1 MAVQADQTPR
11 SRVKRRRARTSGT
24 SALGLSPGPFK
35 TGSFKKRLGIAQ
47 ISANAGRGVQRAWRA
62 AHQFAGTRLRTGF
75 SSLTRR
81 IVVFNLAALV
91 VLVSGIL
98 YLNQFRAGLIDA
110 RVQSLL
116 TQGEIIAGAIA
127 ASATVG
133 SDIITIDPERLLELQ
148 AGESIQ
154 PPVEQSGSLDFPINP
169 ERAAPILRDLVSP
182 TRTRAHLYDR
192 AGKLIIDSRN
202 LFASGQVTSFALPPL
217 GDDPPSWPVRMWRNL
232 VSLVTSGELP
242 QFSEAPRD
250 DGKTYPEVVAALN
263 GAAVSIVRVNN
274 AGELVVIV
282 AVPVQ
287 RFRAVLGALV
297 LSTQGGDIDSI
308 VSAERWAIF
317 RVFLVAAGVTILLS
331 FLVAGTI
338 AGPVRRLA
346 SAAERVRQG
355 IRTREEIPDFTDRGD
370 EIGHLSGTLREMTA
384 ALYQRMDAIEQF
396 AADVAHELKNP
407 LTSLRSATETLPLAK
422 DDASRDRLIRIVQ
435 DDVRRLDRLISDISA
450 ASRLDAELS
459 RQKPESIDMARLLAA
474 VAGLANDVAKEGL
487 AQVTLEVR
495 DPLKLGFRIMGQDRR
510 LAQVINNL
518 IDNSRSFAPADSVV
532 RIKAQRRKT
541 QLEIWVEDDGP
552 GIPSDNLERIFGR
565 FYTDRPHVDEFSKNS
580 GLGLSISRQIIE
592 AHGGTIH
599 AENRYT
605 SGLGE
610 NPEQKLCGARFAI
623 ALPAADA

>member
-1 MAVQADQTPR
+1 MAVQADQTR
-11 SRVKRRRARTSGT
+11 ESRPNRRNAQA
-24 SALGLSPGPFK
+24 SALGLSRGPFK
-35 TGSFKKRLGIAQ
+35 KPAGAFAFGGEAARAVRRL
-47 ISANAGRGVQRAWRA
+47 WRPA
-62 AHQFAGTRLRTGF
+62 SELFGTWVRTGF

-127 ASATVG
+127 ASATIDAG
-133 SDIITIDPERLLELQ
+133 IITIDPEKLLDLQ
-148 AGESIQ
+148 AGESIV
-154 PPVEQSGSLDFPINP
+154 PPTEQYGSLEFPINP

-202 LFASGQVTSFALPPL
+202 LFASGQIISFELPPL
-217 GDDPPSWPVRMWRNL
+217 GPGSLSWPVRMWRSV
-232 VSLVTSGELP
+232 VSLVTTGELP
-242 QFSEAPRD
+242 QFIETSREE
-250 DGKTYPEVVAALN
+250 GKTYPEVVAALN

-274 AGELVVIV
+274 AGELVVIA

-308 VSAERWAIF
+308 VSAERWAIL

-346 SAAERVRQG
+346 SAADRVRQG

-370 EIGHLSGTLREMTA
+370 EIGHLSGSLREMTA

-422 DDASRDRLIRIVQ
+422 DDKARDRLIRIVQ

-474 VAGLANDVAKEGL
+474 VAGLANDVAKENL
-487 AQVTLEVR
+487 AKVTLEIR
-495 DPLKLGFRIMGQDRR
+495 DPQKLGFRIMGQDRR
-510 LAQVINNL
+510 VAQVINNL
-518 IDNSRSFAPADSVV
+518 IDNSRSFAPTDSAVC
-532 RIKAQRRKT
+532 IKAQRGKT
-541 QLEIWVEDDGP
+541 QIEIWVEDDGP
-552 GIPSDNLERIFGR
+552 GIPADNLERIFGR
-565 FYTDRPHVDEFSKNS
+565 FYTDRPQVDEFSKNS

-605 SGLGE
+605 SELGE
-610 NPEQKLCGARFAI
+610 NLKQKLCGARFAI
-623 ALPAADA
+623 TLPANDA